1 MTEKT
6 LTKSSTT
13 VAGSVSFWTKIVC
26 AHIIEYN
33 SRKKE
38 SFHKRWQAEDDTK
51 YDYEADLQ
59 AGRYD
64 NGIAVRTG
72 LLHRGP
78 FIGLYL
84 GCIDFDNE
92 ETFLAWCDGSECKD
106 SLDTLSRWT
115 RVDWH
120 KNPAKLHI
128 FFLSK
133 APLRNIKRQGIEVY
147 SERPHLIC
155 VYGIHKD
162 GNRIEPYGIE
172 KIAVADD
179 AKLLDI
185 QNKIKSVI
193 PDYNSR
199 GDNTAAHNHIIE
211 LEKPETVVG
220 RGHVHNAMAKMM
232 ASVYFRYKGK
242 WEYKSDEERLQYC
255 IDWDIEKAKQA
266 GRQPYIDHNPRKV
279 KKLWEDVRRRFGS
292 KRQQER
298 EERLLYDSTIGQRR
312 RS

>member
-1 MTEKT
+1 MTQGIREKT

-13 VAGSVSFWTKIVC
+13 AAGSVSFWTKTVG

-38 SFHKRWQAEDDTK
+38 SFHKSWPTEDDTK
-51 YDYEADLQ
+51 YDYEADVQ

-92 ETFLAWCDGSECKD
+92 ETFLAWCQGSEYKD

-133 APLRNIKRQGIEVY
+133 APLKNIKRQGIEVY
-147 SERPHLIC
+147 NERANLIC

-162 GNRIEPYGIE
+162 GNRIEPYGVE
-172 KIAVADD
+172 KIAVVDD
-179 AKLLDI
+179 SKLLDI
-185 QNKIKSVI
+185 QNKIESVI
-193 PDYNSR
+193 PDYNTR

-220 RGHVHNAMAKMM
+220 RGHVHNSLAKMM
-232 ASVYFRYKGK
+232 ASVYFRYKGE

-255 IDWDIEKAKQA
+255 IDWEIQKAKQE
-266 GRQPYIDHNPRKV
+266 GRQPIYK
-279 KKLWEDVRRRFGS
+279 S
-292 KRQQER
+292 Q
-298 EERLLYDSTIGQRR
+298 ST
-312 RS
+312 